1 MPIKPC
7 EDHSIRLFGYWPM
20 KTWVLLF
27 CTSFTLGFC
36 LSYLISNPP
45 SSAPVAVHLNVT
57 SDNQGGLEVSL
68 DGNEK
73 KISADRRRS
82 LNPPAAQP
90 RRPTAYASSRD
101 LPGLR
106 PAISPAP
113 ARAADGLP
121 GSSISKTSNPSP
133 ARGGGLAGLLLDAA
147 RHELDGRTDQRDIIL
162 ASIIPIIIRN
172 RINEP
177 ASEKRAPAGR
187 PAEQGTAAVKK
198 IESIPVAI
206 ETAEETLPVETI
218 AEPKTAPPVALE
230 PVAEPSARSG
240 ISPDGFRLADVTFI
254 DKFRGLRDYDP
265 GGGTFNRGEKI
276 QFHAELKG
284 LEEEPSYEGQDE
296 SYTRRFSADWKLVDA
311 TSKIID
317 SRVIE
322 EERNFVY
329 SVKERNLILE
339 GKRGFVL
346 LEDYR
351 LPNTL
356 APGSYRILLRGRDL
370 IAKKEATAVLE
381 LRIKKTSSLSSGP
394 PAKLDT
400 SDLEILPP
408 YEELETSPG
417 VERNSTAD
425 SP

>member
-1 MPIKPC
+1 
-7 EDHSIRLFGYWPM
+7 M

-45 SSAPVAVHLNVT
+45 SGTPVAVHLNV
-57 SDNQGGLEVSL
+57 SPDSQGGLEVSL
-68 DGNEK
+68 DGDERK
-73 KISADRRRS
+73 TATDRRRS

-90 RRPTAYASSRD
+90 RRPTAYASSRE

-106 PAISPAP
+106 PAISPTP
-113 ARAADGLP
+113 ARAADGLS
-121 GSSISKTSNPSP
+121 GSNLPETSSPSP

-177 ASEKRAPAGR
+177 ASEKSA
-187 PAEQGTAAVKK
+187 PAEQATAAVKK
-198 IESIPVAI
+198 IEPIPAAI

-218 AEPKTAPPVALE
+218 VKPEARAPAAPEPR
-230 PVAEPSARSG
+230 AEPSVRRG
-240 ISPDGFRLADVTFI
+240 IAPAGFRLADVTFI

-265 GGGTFNRGEKI
+265 GGGAFNRGEKI

-284 LEEEPSYEGQDE
+284 LEEEPSYEGQNE

-311 TSKIID
+311 ASKIID

-322 EERNFVY
+322 ERRDFVY
-329 SVKERNLILE
+329 SVEERNLILE

-356 APGSYRILLRGRDL
+356 APGNYRILLRGRDL
-370 IAKKEATAVLE
+370 IAKKEATAVLK
-381 LRIKKTSSLSSGP
+381 LRIKKTSSLSSGRP
-394 PAKLDT
+394 EKLDT

-408 YEELETSPG
+408 YEEPEMPTG
-417 VERNSTAD
+417 DERNSTAD

>member
-113 ARAADGLP
+113 AREADGP
-121 GSSISKTSNPSP
+121 RESSVPETSSPSP

-177 ASEKRAPAGR
+177 ASEKSAPADR
-187 PAEQGTAAVKK
+187 PVERETAAVKK
-198 IESIPVAI
+198 IVSIPAAI

-218 AEPKTAPPVALE
+218 AEPETPPPAALE
-230 PVAEPSARSG
+230 PRTEPSARSG
-240 ISPDGFRLADVTFI
+240 IAPAGFRLTNVTFI

-265 GGGTFNRGEKI
+265 GGGAFNRGEKI

-284 LEEEPSYEGQDE
+284 LEEEPSYEGQNE

-311 TSKIID
+311 ASKIID

-322 EERNFVY
+322 EQRDFVY
-329 SVKERNLILE
+329 SVEERNLILE
-339 GKRGFVL
+339 GKRGFIL

-356 APGSYRILLRGRDL
+356 APGDYRILLRGRDL
-370 IAKKEATAVLE
+370 IAKKEATAVLK
-381 LRIKKTSSLSSGP
+381 LRIKKTSSLSSGRP
-394 PAKLDT
+394 EKLDT

-408 YEELETSPG
+408 YEEPETSPG
-417 VERNSTAD
+417 VERNSSAD

>member
-1 MPIKPC
+1 MPIKPY

-82 LNPPAAQP
+82 LNPPVAQP
-90 RRPTAYASSRD
+90 RRPTAYASSRG
-101 LPGLR
+101 LPELH

-113 ARAADGLP
+113 AREAAGP
-121 GSSISKTSNPSP
+121 RGSSIPEASSPSP

-177 ASEKRAPAGR
+177 ASEKSAPAER
-187 PAEQGTAAVKK
+187 ETAAVKK
-198 IESIPVAI
+198 IESIPAAI
-206 ETAEETLPVETI
+206 ESAEEVLPVETI
-218 AEPKTAPPVALE
+218 AEPETPPPAALE
-230 PVAEPSARSG
+230 PRAEPSARSG
-240 ISPDGFRLADVTFI
+240 IAPAGFRLTDVTFI

-265 GGGTFNRGEKI
+265 GGGAFNRGEKI

-284 LEEEPSYEGQDE
+284 LEEEPSYEGQNE

-311 TSKIID
+311 ASKIID

-322 EERNFVY
+322 EQRNFVY
-329 SVKERNLILE
+329 SVEERNLILE

-356 APGSYRILLRGRDL
+356 APGNYRILLRGRDL

-381 LRIKKTSSLSSGP
+381 LRIKKTSSLSSGRP
-394 PAKLDT
+394 EKLDT

-408 YEELETSPG
+408 YEEPETSPG

>member
-1 MPIKPC
+1 MPIKPY

-73 KISADRRRS
+73 KSSADRRRS

-90 RRPTAYASSRD
+90 RRPTAYASSRG
-101 LPGLR
+101 LPELR
-106 PAISPAP
+106 PAISPTP
-113 ARAADGLP
+113 AREAAGP
-121 GSSISKTSNPSP
+121 RGSSIPEASSPSP

-177 ASEKRAPAGR
+177 ASEKNAPTER
-187 PAEQGTAAVKK
+187 ETAAVKK
-198 IESIPVAI
+198 PESIPASI
-206 ETAEETLPVETI
+206 ESAEELIPVETI
-218 AEPKTAPPVALE
+218 AEPETPPPAALE
-230 PVAEPSARSG
+230 PRAETSARSG
-240 ISPDGFRLADVTFI
+240 IAPAGFRLTDVTFI

-265 GGGTFNRGEKI
+265 GGGAFNRGEKI

-284 LEEEPSYEGQDE
+284 LEEEPSYEGQNE

-311 TSKIID
+311 ASKIID

-322 EERNFVY
+322 EQRNFVY
-329 SVKERNLILE
+329 SVGERNLILE

-356 APGSYRILLRGRDL
+356 APGNYRILLRGRDL

-381 LRIKKTSSLSSGP
+381 LRIKKTSSLSSGRP
-394 PAKLDT
+394 EKLDT

-408 YEELETSPG
+408 YEEPETSPG

>member
-1 MPIKPC
+1 
-7 EDHSIRLFGYWPM
+7 M

-45 SSAPVAVHLNVT
+45 AIAPVAVQLNVT

-68 DGNEK
+68 DGNGK
-73 KISADRRRS
+73 KSASERRRS
-82 LNPPAAQP
+82 LNTPTTQP
-90 RRPTAYASSRD
+90 RRPTAYASSRR

-106 PAISPAP
+106 PAISPA
-113 ARAADGLP
+113 RAADDLP
-121 GSSISKTSNPSP
+121 ESILPQTSNPSP
-133 ARGGGLAGLLLDAA
+133 AGRGGLAGLLLDAA

-162 ASIIPIIIRN
+162 ASIVPIIIRN

-177 ASEKRAPAGR
+177 ASEKITPSVQ
-187 PAEQGTAAVKK
+187 EEGTVKK
-198 IESIPVAI
+198 IAPIPAAI
-206 ETAEETLPVETI
+206 ETAETLPAATI
-218 AEPKTAPPVALE
+218 AEPEAAAPE
-230 PVAEPSARSG
+230 PREEPSVRSG
-240 ISPDGFRLADVTFI
+240 GSPDGFRLADVTFI
-254 DKFRGLRDYDP
+254 DKFRGLRDYDR
-265 GGGTFNRGEKI
+265 GGSAFNRGEKI

-284 LEEEPSYEGQDE
+284 LDEEPSYEGQNE

-311 TSKIID
+311 DSKIID
-317 SRVIE
+317 SKVIE
-322 EERNFVY
+322 ERRDFVY
-329 SVKERNLILE
+329 SAEERDLILE

-356 APGSYRILLRGRDL
+356 APGNYRILLRGQDL
-370 IAKKEATAVLE
+370 IAKKEATAVLK
-381 LRIKKTSSLSSGP
+381 LRIKKTSSLSSGRP
-394 PAKLDT
+394 EKLDT

-408 YEELETSPG
+408 YEEPETSPG
-417 VERNSTAD
+417 DERKSTAD

>member
-1 MPIKPC
+1 
-7 EDHSIRLFGYWPM
+7 M

-45 SSAPVAVHLNVT
+45 SSAPVAVQLNVT

-68 DGNEK
+68 DGNGK
-73 KISADRRRS
+73 KSAPERRRW
-82 LNPPAAQP
+82 LNTPTNQP
-90 RRPTAYASSRD
+90 RRPTAYASSRN

-113 ARAADGLP
+113 ARAADGLRE
-121 GSSISKTSNPSP
+121 SSLPETSNPSP
-133 ARGGGLAGLLLDAA
+133 AGRGGLAGLLLDAA

-177 ASEKRAPAGR
+177 ASEKVTPPGQ
-187 PAEQGTAAVKK
+187 EEGAVKK
-198 IESIPVAI
+198 ITPIPAAI
-206 ETAEETLPVETI
+206 ETAKTLPAAAITQPEV
-218 AEPKTAPPVALE
+218 APPAAPE
-230 PVAEPSARSG
+230 PRAKPSVRSS
-240 ISPDGFRLADVTFI
+240 ISPAGFRLADVTFI

-265 GGGTFNRGEKI
+265 GDGAFNRGEKI

-284 LEEEPSYEGQDE
+284 LKEEPSYEGQNE
-296 SYTRRFSADWKLVDA
+296 SYARRFSADWKLVDA
-311 TSKIID
+311 ASKIID
-317 SRVIE
+317 SKVIE
-322 EERNFVY
+322 ERRDFVY
-329 SVKERNLILE
+329 SAEERDLILE

-356 APGSYRILLRGRDL
+356 APGNYRILLRGQDL

-381 LRIKKTSSLSSGP
+381 LRIKKTSSLSSGQP
-394 PAKLDT
+394 EKLDT

-408 YEELETSPG
+408 YEEPGTSPG
-417 VERNSTAD
+417 DERNSTAD

>member
-1 MPIKPC
+1 
-7 EDHSIRLFGYWPM
+7 M

-57 SDNQGGLEVSL
+57 SDNQGGLEVAL
-68 DGNEK
+68 DGNGK
-73 KISADRRRS
+73 KSAAERRRS
-82 LNPPAAQP
+82 LNPPATQP

-121 GSSISKTSNPSP
+121 GSSLSETSNPSP
-133 ARGGGLAGLLLDAA
+133 ASGGGLAGLLLDAA

-177 ASEKRAPAGR
+177 ASEKITPAGR
-187 PAEQGTAAVKK
+187 LAGQEAGAVKK
-198 IESIPVAI
+198 IAPIPVAI
-206 ETAEETLPVETI
+206 ETAESLPAETI
-218 AEPKTAPPVALE
+218 AEPETPPPAAPE
-230 PVAEPSARSG
+230 PRAEPSVRSG
-240 ISPDGFRLADVTFI
+240 ISPAGFRLTDVTFI

-265 GGGTFNRGEKI
+265 GGGAFNRGEKI

-284 LEEEPSYEGQDE
+284 LEEEPSYEGQNE

-311 TSKIID
+311 ASKIID

-322 EERNFVY
+322 ERRDFVY
-329 SVKERNLILE
+329 SVEERNLILE

-356 APGSYRILLRGRDL
+356 APGNYRILLRGQDL

-381 LRIKKTSSLSSGP
+381 LRIKKTSSLSSGRP
-394 PAKLDT
+394 ETLDT

-408 YEELETSPG
+408 YEEPETSPG
-417 VERNSTAD
+417 DERNSTAD